1 MAALSGPL
9 IVIRYRGIATAGI
22 QVQRHGRLHHDLRP
36 GKDPLIRRT
45 SSAGQAKQMVATV
58 WRSRRRE
65 LRATERLN
73 LQFFGVVGT
82 ARGANHGS
90 SPVE

>member
-36 GKDPLIRRT
+36 GKDPLIGRT
-45 SSAGQAKQMVATV
+45 SSAGQAKRKVATV
-58 WRSRRRE
+58 LRSRRRE
-65 LRATERLN
+65 LRRDRTIEPSN
-73 LQFFGVVGT
+73 LWRRWHRT
-82 ARGANHGS
+82 RGQSRIISG
-90 SPVE
+90 